1 MSWVGGLD
9 EQIGDILFGVVM
21 LVLVDSL
28 VMAGT
33 SARAEQTTN
42 HLAYIEASVLV
53 GVRQGAPEEMSWAVI
68 DKQAD
73 DFWDK
78 FSFAYIGIMVTV

>member
-42 HLAYIEASVLV
+42 NLAYIEASEL
-53 GVRQGAPEEMSWAVI
+53 M
-68 DKQAD
+68 
-73 DFWDK
+73 
-78 FSFAYIGIMVTV
+78 